1 MIYAIRM
8 PEERTGVLVVIFRK
22 ARNPIN
28 PINISK
34 SLNIYLKKERKVEKI
49 FNQFDFAFNTVR
61 LITTT
66 IIRGKTKRISV
77 N

>member
-28 PINISK
+28 PINIP
-34 SLNIYLKKERKVEKI
+34 LENL
-49 FNQFDFAFNTVR
+49 
-61 LITTT
+61 
-66 IIRGKTKRISV
+66 
-77 N
+77 